1 MYMALIHLCRNF
13 LYLHHRV
20 PFPPAPDIFFI
31 TLSPCITEA
40 EAVSGRTMGIIAD
53 RQYEKEFQIRHR
65 MPRPISR
72 SYESVMFSTVRD
84 DMENRIVWCANVAI
98 RFFSALRQGC
108 YLAMN
113 PGIPV
118 NPPSFTD
125 FKMDCE
131 DFCFPEGLDVATA
144 ASLAQLAGVY
154 SDKPFG
160 IDKLA
165 LRRALSRLI
174 FLNRYHLLIVEK
186 EGFRVVRGPRIEYIV
201 WNTSHEDVLREV
213 PAGTVMYVDSETGRY
228 LSLNPLMIW
237 HRDVKQSFGSLY
249 VLRRVAG
256 SRGYYVEDGI
266 PGSRGQVREISGT
279 PAHGTL
285 SLTDDVRHRLF
296 DSPGRFQDGSDLE
309 DRYSVLGVVWRGGT
323 SDIYIAR
330 RSDTRELVALK
341 TFENEVAGFDDN
353 YWRFLDEERNT
364 RILRHEQIIKPE
376 KILLNEH
383 GLMFE
388 QELVQ
393 RGSLHDLIEYNGV
406 LAAQTGVDITLQI
419 LEVLNDVHKSG
430 LAHNDIKP
438 DNILFD
444 NKGRVRLIDF
454 GIAFKFDEQKH
465 QLRPGTL
472 VGSEGYMAPEF
483 RDGVFPSVQSDLYSV
498 GVVLAEMLSGE
509 TIPSAEA
516 LHDVKSIPRK
526 LYGFLER
533 CMEPSPEK
541 RYASVMEAHE
551 DLRTIRLTPE
561 IAITLDVEGTLIT
574 NYNDRNP
581 RPGLYEFL
589 SFIMSRFDRIFVYT
603 MLDEESTAEVF
614 HDLAGRKVIPALFPN
629 MYEYIRW
636 VRGEDGSIKDLRRCK
651 IPLEYNAIIDDMKVM
666 IPEDQAHRWIAVP
679 DYNYARSLDGG
690 LLIAKGELL
699 KKFKLD

>member
-1 MYMALIHLCRNF
+1 
-13 LYLHHRV
+13 
-20 PFPPAPDIFFI
+20 
-31 TLSPCITEA
+31 
-40 EAVSGRTMGIIAD
+40 MGIIAD

-65 MPRPISR
+65 MPRPVSR
-72 SYESVMFSTVRD
+72 SYESVMFSTVRE

-98 RFFSALRQGC
+98 RFLSALRQAS
-108 YLAMN
+108 YLAAN
-113 PGIPV
+113 PGIPA

-131 DFCFPEGLDVATA
+131 NFCFPEGLDVAA
-144 ASLAQLAGVY
+144 AAPLAQLAGVY
-154 SDKPFG
+154 SDTPFG

-165 LRRALSRLI
+165 LRRALSRFI
-174 FLNRYHLLIVEK
+174 FLNRYHLLVVEK
-186 EGFRVVRGPRIEYIV
+186 EGFRVVKGPRIEYLV
-201 WNTSHEDVLREV
+201 WNTSHENVLRELPV
-213 PAGTVMYVDSETGRY
+213 NTVLYVDSETGRY
-228 LSLNPLMIW
+228 LSLGPLMIW
-237 HRDVKQSFGSLY
+237 HRDVKKSFGNLY
-249 VLRRVAG
+249 ILRRTAG

-266 PGSRGQVREISGT
+266 PGSRGQVREISGN
-279 PAHGTL
+279 PVHGTL
-285 SLTDDVRHRLF
+285 SLTDDVRRRLF
-296 DSPGRFQDGSDLE
+296 SSPGRFQDGSALE
-309 DRYSVLGVVWRGGT
+309 DRYNVLGVVWRGGT

-330 RSDTRELVALK
+330 RSDTKELVALK

-364 RILRHEQIIKPE
+364 RVLRHEQIIKPE
-376 KILLNEH
+376 KVLLNEH
-383 GLMFE
+383 GLLFE

-406 LAAQTGVDITLQI
+406 LSAQTGVDITLQI
-419 LEVLNDVHKSG
+419 LEVLHEVHTSG

-444 NKGRVRLIDF
+444 AKGRVRLIDF

-483 RDGVFPSVQSDLYSV
+483 RDGVFPSVQSDLYSM
-498 GVVLAEMLSGE
+498 GIVLAEMLSGE
-509 TIPSAEA
+509 VVPSLEA
-516 LHDVKSIPRK
+516 LHDVKAVPRK

-533 CMEPSPEK
+533 CLEKNPEK
-541 RYASVMEAHE
+541 RFTSAMEAR
-551 DLRTIRLTPE
+551 DVLAGVRLTPE
-561 IAITLDVEGTLIT
+561 LAITLDVEGTLVT
-574 NYNDRNP
+574 NYNDRSP

-589 SFIMSRFDRIFVYT
+589 SFIMSKFDRIFVYT
-603 MLDEESTAEVF
+603 MLDEERTAEVF
-614 HDLAGRKVIPALFPN
+614 HDLMEKKAIPAMFPEI
-629 MYEYIRW
+629 YEYIRW

-651 IPLEYNAIIDDMKVM
+651 IPLEYNAIVDDMKVM
-666 IPEDQAHRWIAVP
+666 IPEDQAHRWIPVP
-679 DYNYARSLDGG
+679 DYNYPRSLDGG

>member
-1 MYMALIHLCRNF
+1 
-13 LYLHHRV
+13 
-20 PFPPAPDIFFI
+20 
-31 TLSPCITEA
+31 
-40 EAVSGRTMGIIAD
+40 MGIIAD

-65 MPRPISR
+65 MPRPVSR
-72 SYESVMFSTVRD
+72 SYESVMFSTVRE

-98 RFFSALRQGC
+98 RFFSALRQAS

-131 DFCFPEGLDVATA
+131 NFCFPEGLDVAATA
-144 ASLAQLAGVY
+144 PLAQLAGVY

-165 LRRALSRLI
+165 LRRALSKLI
-174 FLNRYHLLIVEK
+174 FLNRYHVLIVEQ
-186 EGFRVVRGPRIEYIV
+186 EGFRVVKGPRIEYMV
-201 WNTSHEDVLREV
+201 WNTSHDEVLREV
-213 PAGTVMYVDSETGRY
+213 PVSTVLYVDSETGKY
-228 LSLNPLMIW
+228 ISLDPLMIW
-237 HRDVKQSFGSLY
+237 NRDVRQSFGNLY
-249 VLRRVAG
+249 ILRRVAG

-266 PGSRGQVREISGT
+266 PGSRGQVREVSGN
-279 PAHGTL
+279 PVHGTL
-285 SLTDDVRHRLF
+285 SLTDEVRRKLF
-296 DSPGRFQDGSDLE
+296 DSPGRFQDGSALE
-309 DRYSVLGVVWRGGT
+309 DKYNVLGVVWRGGT

-364 RILRHEQIIKPE
+364 RVLQHEQIIKPE
-376 KILLNEH
+376 KVLLNEH

-406 LAAQTGVDITLQI
+406 LSAQTGVDITLQI
-419 LEVLNDVHKSG
+419 LEVLYEVHTSG

-472 VGSEGYMAPEF
+472 VGSVGYMAPEF
-483 RDGVFPSVQSDLYSV
+483 REGVFPSVQSDLYSV

-509 TIPSAEA
+509 VVPSLEA
-516 LHDVKSIPRK
+516 LHEVKAIPRK
-526 LYGFLER
+526 LYVFLER
-533 CMEPSPEK
+533 CMEADPGK
-541 RYASVMEAHE
+541 RFSSAMEARDALGE
-551 DLRTIRLTPE
+551 IRITPE
-561 IAITLDVEGTLIT
+561 IAITLDVEGTLVT
-574 NYNDRNP
+574 NYNDRSP

-589 SFIMSRFDRIFVYT
+589 SFIMSKFDRIFVYT

-614 HDLAGRKVIPALFPN
+614 RDLVERKAIPALFPE

-651 IPLEYNAIIDDMKVM
+651 IPLEYNAIVDDMKVM
-666 IPEDQAHRWIAVP
+666 IPEDQAHRWIPVP

-699 KKFKLD
+699 KKFNLD